1 MAKKVLIN
9 TEKLIEAI
17 ITMLLG
23 ILFLIKQQGVVG
35 IAMTVLGIVL
45 LVLAVLDLLDRK
57 TLPAIIKAVFGVVV
71 IVFGLALAQAALYV
85 LAAILLIWGIYELY
99 TKLKIRLRGNTV
111 GLTVMLYISPI
122 MNIVL
127 GLLLLFN
134 QGGTLAWIFIIVG
147 VLLIVDG
154 ALLLCDAFRTQKKK
168 KKKKK

>member
-9 TEKLIEAI
+9 TEKLIEAAL
-17 ITMLLG
+17 TMLLG
-23 ILFLIKQQGVVG
+23 ILFLIMKQGVVS
-35 IAMTVLGIVL
+35 IAMTVLGVVL

-99 TKLKIRLRGNTV
+99 SKLKIHLRGNTV
-111 GLTVMLYISPI
+111 GLTVMLYLSPI

-127 GLLLLFN
+127 GLLLLCN
-134 QGGTLAWIFIIVG
+134 QGGTLTWIFIIVG

-168 KKKKK
+168 KKKK